1 MENKFGRGQ
10 DKRKA
15 NKMKN
20 RKELE
25 KEFDELADN
34 LSIKEALI
42 KYFGNEEVGKHNLA
56 VLKGWIFSTFDE
68 MMGY

>member
-1 MENKFGRGQ
+1 
-10 DKRKA
+10 
-15 NKMKN
+15 MKN
-20 RKELE
+20 KKELE
-25 KEFDELADN
+25 KEFAELADN